1 LTRYRVAR
9 LVRVVAQLVLLL
21 LILVVFLAGM
31 LVLSLDLSIPAL
43 HWDGR
48 WR

>member
-1 LTRYRVAR
+1 VRTSTRYRVAR

-31 LVLSLDLSIPAL
+31 LLLSLDLSTPAL
-43 HWDGR
+43 RGH
-48 WR
+48 